1 MVNTNIVMAFHNTY
15 NKELVVEEYKKRF
28 QQILEYTSSGGFD
41 ATSTNYD
48 IVSEADDEP
57 TEGGEDPM
65 GEPPMDGGQMPDMGD
80 EQMPDMGGD
89 PSAMGGDPNMAG
101 GDPNA
106 MGGDPNTADGDLTGG
121 FNPEGGDMQDPNMMG
136 GDPSAMAGDMGMDTI
151 QPDDEVVDITELTD
165 AQEATQEELE
175 SFDSKFTKA
184 IKAIEKIESMI
195 NTNNKNI
202 ADKIS
207 EIENEMKRRNPTPME
222 KLSNRAANSYPFNVS
237 PKEYWDEKEKTSNYS
252 TDNDNNG
259 KGQEQYT
266 ITVGDI
272 NNANDWKSISDS
284 LDDDLLYN
292 QTLNNILKY

>member
-1 MVNTNIVMAFHNTY
+1 MAFHNTY

-28 QQILEYTSSGGFD
+28 QQILEYTSAGGFD
-41 ATSTNYD
+41 L
-48 IVSEADDEP
+48 SEADDEQP
-57 TEGGEDPM
+57 ADEQPM
-65 GEPPMDGGQMPDMGD
+65 GDDSMSG
-80 EQMPDMGGD
+80 EQMPDMSGGQ
-89 PSAMGGDPNMAG
+89 PMGGDMQDPSMMG
-101 GDPNA
+101 DDPNA
-106 MGGDPNTADGDLTGG
+106 MGGDMQDPNVKGGGEDLTSG

-136 GDPSAMAGDMGMDTI
+136 DDSNTMDGMDTM

-184 IKAIEKIESMI
+184 IKAIEKIEAMI

-207 EIENEMKRRNPTPME
+207 EIEVEMKKRNPTPME

-237 PKEYWDEKEKTSNYS
+237 PKEYWDDKEKNSNYS
-252 TDNDNNG
+252 ADDDNNG

-272 NNANDWKSISDS
+272 NNANDWKTISDS

>member
-1 MVNTNIVMAFHNTY
+1 MAFHNTY

-28 QQILEYTSSGGFD
+28 QQILEYTSAGGFD
-41 ATSTNYD
+41 L
-48 IVSEADDEP
+48 SEADDEQAADEQP
-57 TEGGEDPM
+57 MEDDSMGG
-65 GEPPMDGGQMPDMGD
+65 
-80 EQMPDMGGD
+80 EQMPGMGGEQ
-89 PSAMGGDPNMAG
+89 PM
-101 GDPNA
+101 
-106 MGGDPNTADGDLTGG
+106 
-121 FNPEGGDMQDPNMMG
+121 GGDMQVPNMMG
-136 GDPSAMAGDMGMDTI
+136 GDPNTMGGMDTM

-184 IKAIEKIESMI
+184 IKAIEKIEAMI

-207 EIENEMKRRNPTPME
+207 EIEAEMKKRNPTPME

-237 PKEYWDEKEKTSNYS
+237 PKEYWDEKEKNSNYS
-252 TDNDNNG
+252 ADDDNNG
-259 KGQEQYT
+259 RDQEQYT

-272 NNANDWKSISDS
+272 NNANDWKTISDS

-292 QTLNNILKY
+292 QTLNNILKF

>member
-1 MVNTNIVMAFHNTY
+1 MAFHNTY
-15 NKELVVEEYKKRF
+15 NKERVVEEYKKRF
-28 QQILEYTSSGGFD
+28 QQILEYTSAGGFD
-41 ATSTNYD
+41 L
-48 IVSEADDEP
+48 SEADDEQAAD
-57 TEGGEDPM
+57 EQPM
-65 GEPPMDGGQMPDMGD
+65 GDDSMGG
-80 EQMPDMGGD
+80 EQMPDMNGEQ
-89 PSAMGGDPNMAG
+89 PM
-101 GDPNA
+101 
-106 MGGDPNTADGDLTGG
+106 
-121 FNPEGGDMQDPNMMG
+121 GGDMQDPNMMG
-136 GDPSAMAGDMGMDTI
+136 DDPNAMGGMDTM

-184 IKAIEKIESMI
+184 IKAIEKIEAMI

-207 EIENEMKRRNPTPME
+207 EIEDEMKRRNPTPME

-237 PKEYWDEKEKTSNYS
+237 PKEYWDEKEKNSNYS
-252 TDNDNNG
+252 ADDDNNG
-259 KGQEQYT
+259 KDQEQYT

-272 NNANDWKSISDS
+272 NNANDWKTISDS

>member
-1 MVNTNIVMAFHNTY
+1 MAFHNTY

-28 QQILEYTSSGGFD
+28 QQILEYTSAGGFD
-41 ATSTNYD
+41 L
-48 IVSEADDEP
+48 SEADDEQAA
-57 TEGGEDPM
+57 EEQPM
-65 GEPPMDGGQMPDMGD
+65 GDDSMGG
-80 EQMPDMGGD
+80 EQMPDMGGEQ
-89 PSAMGGDPNMAG
+89 PMGGDMQDPNMMG
-101 GDPNA
+101 GGPNA
-106 MGGDPNTADGDLTGG
+106 MGGDMQDPNAQSGSEDLTSG

-136 GDPSAMAGDMGMDTI
+136 GDPNVMGGMDTM

-184 IKAIEKIESMI
+184 IKAIEKIEAMI

-207 EIENEMKRRNPTPME
+207 EIEVEMKKRNPTPME

-237 PKEYWDEKEKTSNYS
+237 PKEYWDEKEKNSNYS
-252 TDNDNNG
+252 ADDDNNG

-272 NNANDWKSISDS
+272 NNANDWKTISDS

>member
-15 NKELVVEEYKKRF
+15 NKERIVEEYKKRF
-28 QQILEYTSSGGFD
+28 KQILEYSSANDLNFD
-41 ATSTNYD
+41 M
-48 IVSEADDEP
+48 VSEADDEP

-65 GEPPMDGGQMPDMGD
+65 GEPPMDGGQMPDMGG

-89 PSAMGGDPNMAG
+89 PNAMAGDPNMTG
-101 GDPNA
+101 GDPYA
-106 MGGDPNTADGDLTGG
+106 TDGDLTGG
-121 FNPEGGDMQDPNMMG
+121 FNPEGSDTQDPSMMG
-136 GDPSAMAGDMGMDTI
+136 GDPNAMAGDMGMDTM

-259 KGQEQYT
+259 KDQEQYT
-266 ITVGDI
+266 ITVGDL
-272 NNANDWKSISDS
+272 NNATDWKNISDS
-284 LDDDLLYN
+284 LDDNLLYN
-292 QTLNNILKY
+292 QTLNNILKF

>member
-1 MVNTNIVMAFHNTY
+1 MAFHNTY

-28 QQILEYTSSGGFD
+28 QQILEYTSAGGFD
-41 ATSTNYD
+41 L
-48 IVSEADDEP
+48 SEADDEQAAD
-57 TEGGEDPM
+57 EQPM
-65 GEPPMDGGQMPDMGD
+65 GDDSMGG
-80 EQMPDMGGD
+80 EQMPDIGGEQPMGGD
-89 PSAMGGDPNMAG
+89 MQDPNMMG

-106 MGGDPNTADGDLTGG
+106 MGGDMQDPNAQGGGEDLTSG

-136 GDPSAMAGDMGMDTI
+136 GDPNAMGGMDTM
-151 QPDDEVVDITELTD
+151 QPDDEIVDITELTD

-184 IKAIEKIESMI
+184 IKAIEKIEAMI

-207 EIENEMKRRNPTPME
+207 EIEDEMKRRNPTPME
-222 KLSNRAANSYPFNVS
+222 KLSNRAANSYPFNVN
-237 PKEYWDEKEKTSNYS
+237 PKEYWDEKEKNSNYS
-252 TDNDNNG
+252 ADDDNNG

-272 NNANDWKSISDS
+272 NNANDWKTISDS

>member
-1 MVNTNIVMAFHNTY
+1 MAFHNTY

-28 QQILEYTSSGGFD
+28 QQILEYTSAGGFD
-41 ATSTNYD
+41 L
-48 IVSEADDEP
+48 SEADDEQAAD
-57 TEGGEDPM
+57 EQPM
-65 GEPPMDGGQMPDMGD
+65 GDNSMGS
-80 EQMPDMGGD
+80 EQMPDMGSEQ
-89 PSAMGGDPNMAG
+89 PMGGD
-101 GDPNA
+101 
-106 MGGDPNTADGDLTGG
+106 T
-121 FNPEGGDMQDPNMMG
+121 QDPNMMG
-136 GDPSAMAGDMGMDTI
+136 GDPNTMGGMDTM

-184 IKAIEKIESMI
+184 IKAIEKIEAMI

-207 EIENEMKRRNPTPME
+207 EIEVEMKKRNPTPME
-222 KLSNRAANSYPFNVS
+222 KLSNRAANSYPFNVN
-237 PKEYWDEKEKTSNYS
+237 PKEYWDDKEKNSNYS
-252 TDNDNNG
+252 ADDDNNG

-266 ITVGDI
+266 ITAGDI
-272 NNANDWKSISDS
+272 NNANDWKTISDS

>member
-1 MVNTNIVMAFHNTY
+1 MAFHNTY

-28 QQILEYTSSGGFD
+28 QQILEYTSAGGFD
-41 ATSTNYD
+41 L
-48 IVSEADDEP
+48 SEADDEQTANEQP
-57 TEGGEDPM
+57 MGDDSMGGE
-65 GEPPMDGGQMPDMGD
+65 QMS
-80 EQMPDMGGD
+80 DMGGEQ
-89 PSAMGGDPNMAG
+89 PMGGDMQDPNMMG

-106 MGGDPNTADGDLTGG
+106 MGGDMQDPNAQGGGGDLTSG

-136 GDPSAMAGDMGMDTI
+136 GDPNAMAGMDTM

-175 SFDSKFTKA
+175 SFDSKFVKA
-184 IKAIEKIESMI
+184 IKAIEKIEAMI

-207 EIENEMKRRNPTPME
+207 EIEVEMKKRNPTPME
-222 KLSNRAANSYPFNVS
+222 KLSNRAANSYPFNVN
-237 PKEYWDEKEKTSNYS
+237 PKEYWDEKEKNSNYS
-252 TDNDNNG
+252 ADDDNNG

-272 NNANDWKSISDS
+272 NNANDWKTISDS

>member
-1 MVNTNIVMAFHNTY
+1 MAFHNTY

-28 QQILEYTSSGGFD
+28 QQILEYTSAGGFD
-41 ATSTNYD
+41 L
-48 IVSEADDEP
+48 SEADDEQTEEQP
-57 TEGGEDPM
+57 TEGDPNAM
-65 GEPPMDGGQMPDMGD
+65 GG
-80 EQMPDMGGD
+80 EQMPDMGGG
-89 PSAMGGDPNMAG
+89 PNAMGEPGMQDSNIMG

-106 MGGDPNTADGDLTGG
+106 MQDPNAQGGEEDLTSG

-136 GDPSAMAGDMGMDTI
+136 GDPNAIGGVDTM

-184 IKAIEKIESMI
+184 IKAIEKIEAMI

-207 EIENEMKRRNPTPME
+207 EIESEMKRRNPTPME

-237 PKEYWDEKEKTSNYS
+237 PKEYWDEKEKNSNYS
-252 TDNDNNG
+252 ADDDNNG

-272 NNANDWKSISDS
+272 NNANDWKTISDS

>member
-1 MVNTNIVMAFHNTY
+1 MAFHNTY
-15 NKELVVEEYKKRF
+15 NKERIVEEYKKRF
-28 QQILEYTSSGGFD
+28 QQILEYNSGGFD
-41 ATSTNYD
+41 LL
-48 IVSEADDEP
+48 EADDEQP
-57 TEGGEDPM
+57 AEGGEEPS
-65 GEPPMDGGQMPDMGD
+65 GEPPMDGGQMPDM
-80 EQMPDMGGD
+80 
-89 PSAMGGDPNMAG
+89 S

-106 MGGDPNTADGDLTGG
+106 MGDMGNPEMGGGDPNMMGDPNAAGGEDLTGG
-121 FNPEGGDMQDPNMMG
+121 FNPEGGDIQDLNMMG
-136 GDPSAMAGDMGMDTI
+136 GDPNAMGDVSTM

-195 NTNNKNI
+195 NANNKNI

-237 PKEYWDEKEKTSNYS
+237 PKEYWDEKEKTSNYR
-252 TDNDNNG
+252 TDDDNNG
-259 KGQEQYT
+259 KDQEQYT

-272 NNANDWKSISDS
+272 NNVNDWKNISDS
-284 LDDDLLYN
+284 LDDKLLYN

>member
-1 MVNTNIVMAFHNTY
+1 MAFHNTY

-28 QQILEYTSSGGFD
+28 QQILEYTSAGGFD
-41 ATSTNYD
+41 L
-48 IVSEADDEP
+48 SEADDEP

-65 GEPPMDGGQMPDMGD
+65 GEPPMDGGG
-80 EQMPDMGGD
+80 QMPDMGGD
-89 PSAMGGDPNMAG
+89 PNAMADDPNMAG
-101 GDPNA
+101 GDPNTA
-106 MGGDPNTADGDLTGG
+106 GDSNMAGADPNAVGGDLTGG
-121 FNPEGGDMQDPNMMG
+121 FNPEGGDMQDPSMMG
-136 GDPSAMAGDMGMDTI
+136 GDPNAMGGMDTM

-184 IKAIEKIESMI
+184 IKAIEKIETMI
-195 NTNNKNI
+195 NANNKNI

-252 TDNDNNG
+252 ADDDNNG

-266 ITVGDI
+266 ITVGDL
-272 NNANDWKSISDS
+272 NNATDWKSISDS
-284 LDDDLLYN
+284 LDDNILYN
-292 QTLNNILKY
+292 QTLNNILKF

>member
-1 MVNTNIVMAFHNTY
+1 M
-15 NKELVVEEYKKRF
+15 
-28 QQILEYTSSGGFD
+28 
-41 ATSTNYD
+41 
-48 IVSEADDEP
+48 
-57 TEGGEDPM
+57 
-65 GEPPMDGGQMPDMGD
+65 
-80 EQMPDMGGD
+80 
-89 PSAMGGDPNMAG
+89 G

-106 MGGDPNTADGDLTGG
+106 MQDPNAQGGEEDLTSG

-136 GDPSAMAGDMGMDTI
+136 GDPNAIGGVDTM

-184 IKAIEKIESMI
+184 IKAIEKIEAMI

-207 EIENEMKRRNPTPME
+207 EIESEMKRRNPTPME

-237 PKEYWDEKEKTSNYS
+237 PKEYWDEKEKNSNYS
-252 TDNDNNG
+252 ADDDNNG

-272 NNANDWKSISDS
+272 NNANDWKTISDS

>member
-1 MVNTNIVMAFHNTY
+1 MAFHNTY

-28 QQILEYTSSGGFD
+28 QQILEYTSAGGFD
-41 ATSTNYD
+41 L
-48 IVSEADDEP
+48 SEADDEQAAD
-57 TEGGEDPM
+57 EQPM
-65 GEPPMDGGQMPDMGD
+65 GG
-80 EQMPDMGGD
+80 EQMPDMGGEQ
-89 PSAMGGDPNMAG
+89 PMGGDMQAPNMMG

-106 MGGDPNTADGDLTGG
+106 M
-121 FNPEGGDMQDPNMMG
+121 GGDMQDPNMMG
-136 GDPSAMAGDMGMDTI
+136 GDPNAMGGMDTM

-184 IKAIEKIESMI
+184 IKAIEKIEAMI

-207 EIENEMKRRNPTPME
+207 EIEAEMKKRNPTPME

-237 PKEYWDEKEKTSNYS
+237 PKEYWDEKEKNSNYS
-252 TDNDNNG
+252 ADDDNNG
-259 KGQEQYT
+259 RDQEQYT

-272 NNANDWKSISDS
+272 NNANDWKTISDS

-292 QTLNNILKY
+292 QTLNNILKF

>member
-1 MVNTNIVMAFHNTY
+1 MAFHNTY

-28 QQILEYTSSGGFD
+28 QQILEYTSAGGFD
-41 ATSTNYD
+41 L
-48 IVSEADDEP
+48 SEADDEQA
-57 TEGGEDPM
+57 TDEHPM
-65 GEPPMDGGQMPDMGD
+65 GDDSMGG
-80 EQMPDMGGD
+80 EQMPDMGGEQ
-89 PSAMGGDPNMAG
+89 PVGGDMQDPNMMG

-106 MGGDPNTADGDLTGG
+106 MGGDMQNPNAQGGGEDLTSG

-136 GDPSAMAGDMGMDTI
+136 GDPNAMGGMDTM

-184 IKAIEKIESMI
+184 IKAIEKIEAMI

-207 EIENEMKRRNPTPME
+207 EIEVEMKKRNPTPME

-237 PKEYWDEKEKTSNYS
+237 PKEYWDEKEKNSNYS
-252 TDNDNNG
+252 ADDDNNG

-266 ITVGDI
+266 ITVGDL
-272 NNANDWKSISDS
+272 NNANDWKTISDS

>member
-1 MVNTNIVMAFHNTY
+1 MAFHNTY
-15 NKELVVEEYKKRF
+15 NKERVVEEYKKRF
-28 QQILEYTSSGGFD
+28 QQILEYTSAGGFD
-41 ATSTNYD
+41 L
-48 IVSEADDEP
+48 SEADDEQAEEQP
-57 TEGGEDPM
+57 MEGDPNAM
-65 GEPPMDGGQMPDMGD
+65 GG
-80 EQMPDMGGD
+80 EQMPDMGGEQ
-89 PSAMGGDPNMAG
+89 PMGGDMQDPNMMG

-106 MGGDPNTADGDLTGG
+106 MGGDMQDPNAQGGGEDLTSG

-136 GDPSAMAGDMGMDTI
+136 GGPNAMGGMDTM

-184 IKAIEKIESMI
+184 IKAIEKIEAMI

-207 EIENEMKRRNPTPME
+207 EIEVEMKKRNPTPME

-237 PKEYWDEKEKTSNYS
+237 PKEYWDEKEKNSNYS
-252 TDNDNNG
+252 ADDDNNG

-272 NNANDWKSISDS
+272 NNANDWKTISDS

-292 QTLNNILKY
+292 QTLNNILKF

>member
-1 MVNTNIVMAFHNTY
+1 MAFHNTY

-28 QQILEYTSSGGFD
+28 QQILEYTSAGGFD
-41 ATSTNYD
+41 L
-48 IVSEADDEP
+48 SEADDEQAAD
-57 TEGGEDPM
+57 EQPM
-65 GEPPMDGGQMPDMGD
+65 GDDSMGG
-80 EQMPDMGGD
+80 EQMPDMGGEQ
-89 PSAMGGDPNMAG
+89 PMGGDMQDPNMMG

-106 MGGDPNTADGDLTGG
+106 MGGDMQDPNAQGGGEDLTSG

-136 GDPSAMAGDMGMDTI
+136 GDPNAMGGMDTM

-175 SFDSKFTKA
+175 SFDSKFAKA
-184 IKAIEKIESMI
+184 IKAIEKIEAMI

-207 EIENEMKRRNPTPME
+207 EIEVEMKKRNPTPME

-237 PKEYWDEKEKTSNYS
+237 PKEYWDEKEKNSNYS
-252 TDNDNNG
+252 ADDDNNG

-272 NNANDWKSISDS
+272 NNANDWKTISDS

>member
-1 MVNTNIVMAFHNTY
+1 MAFHNTY

-28 QQILEYTSSGGFD
+28 QQILEYTSAGGFD
-41 ATSTNYD
+41 L
-48 IVSEADDEP
+48 SEADDEQAADEQP
-57 TEGGEDPM
+57 
-65 GEPPMDGGQMPDMGD
+65 MGD

-89 PSAMGGDPNMAG
+89 MQDPSMMG

-106 MGGDPNTADGDLTGG
+106 MGG
-121 FNPEGGDMQDPNMMG
+121 
-136 GDPSAMAGDMGMDTI
+136 MDTM

-184 IKAIEKIESMI
+184 IKAIEKIEAMI

-207 EIENEMKRRNPTPME
+207 EIEAEMKKRNPTPME

-237 PKEYWDEKEKTSNYS
+237 PKEYWDEKEKNSNYS
-252 TDNDNNG
+252 ADDDNNG

-272 NNANDWKSISDS
+272 NNANDWKTISDS